1 MKSYLEI
8 FKNGLWKENAV
19 FVLALGLCPALAV
32 TTSASD
38 GFGMGIAL
46 IFVLS
51 MSVLILSLCRNFI
64 SDKVRVP
71 FFMAVIAGFTTI
83 TDMSMKAYLPAL
95 AKSLGLYVPLIVVN
109 CIPLGRTEVYATKN
123 GPMQSLI
130 DGLGMGAGFTIALTV
145 IGGIRE
151 LLGNG
156 TLFKI
161 PVLAAIPSF
170 KPAVMMIMPAGG
182 FIVMGILMGI
192 YAWYNKRASNSG
204 VAEAFGLQDEEL
216 VPPEIPDEITHA
228 SVAEKN

>member
-1 MKSYLEI
+1 MKAYWEI

-38 GFGMGIAL
+38 GFGMGMAL
-46 IFVLS
+46 IFVLT

-83 TDMSMKAYLPAL
+83 TDMSMKAYLPTL

-109 CIPLGRTEVYATKN
+109 CIPLGRTEVFAVKN
-123 GPMQSLI
+123 PPFKSFF
-130 DGLGMGAGFTIALTV
+130 DGLGMGAGFTIALTL

-156 TLFKI
+156 TFFKI
-161 PVLAAIPSF
+161 PVLAAIPTF
-170 KPAVMMIMPAGG
+170 KPAAMMIMPAGG

-192 YAWYNKRASNSG
+192 YAWYSKKTADSG
-204 VAEAFGLQDEEL
+204 VAEAFGLSDDNI
-216 VPPEIPDEITHA
+216 VPPDVSDEVTHA
-228 SVAEKN
+228 SVAEKP